1 MFISSIAKG
10 IKLSKGTIINWQ
22 ELLSKKLEPQ
32 VENIGKQLLQSYYLN
47 CDESQIKVNG
57 TRE

>member
-32 VENIGKQLLQSYYLN
+32 VENIEKQLLQ
-47 CDESQIKVNG
+47 
-57 TRE
+57 